1 MGRFMEVVK
10 SSFAEKWERYL
21 HIKTVDATKIWGNAE
36 FSFIIELLN
45 QYVFPKVSTTPKI
58 LDVGCGDGYLM
69 HLLRDYDIY
78 GITYK
83 KEERDMAMI
92 QNSEFGDRIV
102 VGDIHDLP
110 YGDKEFDICISRQSL
125 EHMLSPVVVLWEI
138 HRVLKLGGILLLHVP
153 HNVKGEE
160 DGTNP
165 LHHYAFTPSQWIN
178 LTRLNGFL
186 PMETGIDTQFGG
198 IYIIAKRANKV
209 PLIRDD

>member
-1 MGRFMEVVK
+1 
-10 SSFAEKWERYL
+10 
-21 HIKTVDATKIWGNAE
+21 
-36 FSFIIELLN
+36 
-45 QYVFPKVSTTPKI
+45 
-58 LDVGCGDGYLM
+58 
-69 HLLRDYDIY
+69 
-78 GITYK
+78 
-83 KEERDMAMI
+83 MAII

-165 LHHYAFTPSQWIN
+165 LHHYAFTHSQWIN